1 MAAPLQLRQFQRIFR
16 QFKKKS
22 LCRAFSVTSSLSNK
36 PSTEEKTTHFGFQT
50 VTEEEKEKEGSIS
63 IKFLTS
69 LSFDQKLL
77 QGSTVGSVPGS
88 GAREGS
94 KHKLY
99 RFGSGSRLKTS
110 VQDVLAQAT
119 GYSLRFGSPRN
130 TFVGWLGPL
139 FYSIYFG

>member
-69 LSFDQKLL
+69 LSFEQKLF
-77 QGSTVGSVPGS
+77 QGCTVIGSGS
-88 GAREGS
+88 GARDWLQFTIWVASDHCCGMARPIILF
-94 KHKLY
+94 HFIWLTY
-99 RFGSGSRLKTS
+99 AG
-110 VQDVLAQAT
+110 QDNLCC
-119 GYSLRFGSPRN
+119 
-130 TFVGWLGPL
+130 
-139 FYSIYFG
+139 IY